1 MRIKVCGIT
10 RPEDALLAVEA
21 GVWAVGFIFVRNT
34 PRCLEP
40 EQAADIIKQLP
51 GNVEKFGVFANNSPD
66 EVINISEEVG
76 ITKIQL
82 HGEETPEYCSKVRMI
97 TEIDVIKAIRIKD
110 MDDLLP
116 IKNYMNSISYVL
128 LDTFSEKQRGGTGKT
143 FDWAI
148 AKQAK
153 RYDIP
158 LIVAGG
164 LNPDNVMAA
173 YTQVRPFALDM
184 ASGVET
190 APGIKDP
197 HKINLL
203 KELIDKTK
211 TEPW

>member
-1 MRIKVCGIT
+1 MRVKVCGIT
-10 RPEDALLAVEA
+10 RLEDAQIAVDA

-40 EQAADIIKQLP
+40 TQAKDIIKNLP
-51 GNVEKFGVFANNSPD
+51 DKVEKFGVFANNSPD
-66 EVINISEEVG
+66 EVINVSEEVG

-82 HGEETPEYCSKVRMI
+82 HGEESPEYCSKIKMI

-110 MDDLLP
+110 MDDLKP
-116 IKNYMNSISYVL
+116 IKNYMGHISYVL

-164 LNPDNVMAA
+164 LNPDNIISA
-173 YTQVRPFALDM
+173 YTRVRPFALDM
-184 ASGVET
+184 ASGVEKE
-190 APGIKDP
+190 PGIKDP
-197 HKINLL
+197 KKINSL
-203 KELIDKTK
+203 KNIIENTK